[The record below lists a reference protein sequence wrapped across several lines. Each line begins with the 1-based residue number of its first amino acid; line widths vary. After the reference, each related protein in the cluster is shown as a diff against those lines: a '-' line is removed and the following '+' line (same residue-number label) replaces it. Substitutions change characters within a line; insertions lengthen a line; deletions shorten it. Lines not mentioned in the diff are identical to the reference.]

1 MNNFFFQKLSLIFV
15 NLIIFNM
22 HVTIGVSFC
31 YVKRIFI
38 PTKQESIKGLIRHK
52 NTNKVKFSKLRF

>member
-1 MNNFFFQKLSLIFV
+1 
-15 NLIIFNM
+15 M

>member
-1 MNNFFFQKLSLIFV
+1 
-15 NLIIFNM
+15 M

-31 YVKRIFI
+31 YVKPIFI